1 MVTVKLDFG
10 EERVHLT
17 VRDDG
22 KGFDPKKTPRG
33 HYGLLNMR
41 ERAMKLGGEIIVDS
55 SPGAGA
61 LGVLLSSLQPH
72 VMTGDPVDPQPTTPT
87 PPIRVF
93 VVEDQTKILKNQLRL
108 LEGHPDIEIIGTALS
123 GEAALEEVPKLMPDV
138 LLLDLGLP
146 RMSGIDVTRVVKASL
161 PEGGDP
167 HLHDLRRGG
176 QSPRGREGRRVRLP
190 AQGRHGGQDHRGHQG
205 SARRRHGHPAEPG
218 APAAAALPGGAGRR
232 PRARGARPLPH
243 PRPQSRPC
251 STRSPPPRWSRA
263 PREARQDEP
272 QLKPLSDREKEILQL
287 IAKGVSNSEA
297 AKLLNLSKA
306 TIRTHL
312 EHIYRK
318 LEVTN
323 RVEAVTEG
331 IRKGLISV

>member
-1 MVTVKLDFG
+1 MD
-10 EERVHLT
+10 
-17 VRDDG
+17 
-22 KGFDPKKTPRG
+22 
-33 HYGLLNMR
+33 
-41 ERAMKLGGEIIVDS
+41 A
-55 SPGAGA
+55 
-61 LGVLLSSLQPH
+61 
-72 VMTGDPVDPQPTTPT
+72 PQPPSS

-108 LEGHPDIEIIGTALS
+108 FENHPEMDIIGTALS

-146 RMSGIDVTRVVKASL
+146 RMSGIDVTREVKARFPKIEILIFTIFDEEDKVLEAVKAGASGYL
-161 PEGGDP
+161 LKGAPVDKIIEAIKEVRAGGTVIQP
-167 HLHDLRRGG
+167 NL
-176 QSPRGREGRRVRLP
+176 
-190 AQGRHGGQDHRGHQG
+190 
-205 SARRRHGHPAEPG
+205 ARRLLRHFRVEPDASPTPT
-218 APAAAALPGGAGRR
+218 APAAEPAPSDA
-232 PRARGARPLPH
+232 PL
-243 PRPQSRPC
+243 
-251 STRSPPPRWSRA
+251 
-263 PREARQDEP
+263 EP
-272 QLKPLSDREKEILQL
+272 LLKPLSDREREILQL

-297 AKLLNLSKA
+297 ARLLDLSKA